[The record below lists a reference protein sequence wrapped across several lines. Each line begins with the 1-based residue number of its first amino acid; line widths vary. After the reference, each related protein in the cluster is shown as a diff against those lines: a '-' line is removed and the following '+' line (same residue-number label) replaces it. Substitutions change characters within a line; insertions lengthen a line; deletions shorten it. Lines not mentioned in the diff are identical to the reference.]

1 MMMRMSRQ
9 EQEPG
14 LVAVV
19 REEGGATNVALTGTE
34 ESEEPV
40 TATMIMM
47 TTIDTE
53 EEEGVRIAIMIAEV
67 VETIVM
73 TTEAA
78 GAGEGGRDLLPTA
91 VEMPPCVVVG
101 IEVAVRMTTD
111 EVAIGVA
118 IDMTITEEGMV
129 GTETETETGLGTEV
143 QTEIVADAVEETM
156 TAMKRTAIVGVAEGL
171 EVATAAE
178 REIVAGM
185 EVEVDE
191 AATAATTTLK
201 ARSGGIL
208 LGGRI
213 EAWLARAVARAAE
226 LATEI
231 VTPLPLPPLYPLSI
245 LIYQT

>member
-1 MMMRMSRQ
+1 MMRRMSRQ

-19 REEGGATNVALTGTE
+19 REEEGGATNVALTGTE
-34 ESEEPV
+34 ESAEPV

-47 TTIDTE
+47 TTIAT